1 MSRLG
6 KLLKAITVVATLVM
20 MSGCYVSKGGAYRV
34 YADDLERQEGR
45 PFETAFDSFYIGKFA
60 RHPTVEILK
69 LKNGNEIRIY
79 HATGPRGRQRVTVYV
94 EVDPMQRVVQISC
107 RGDCWRP
114 Y

>member
-6 KLLKAITVVATLVM
+6 KFSKANTVVATLVM

-34 YADDLERQEGR
+34 FTDDLESEEGR
-45 PFETAFDSFYIGKFA
+45 PFESASGFFYFGKFSK
-60 RHPTVEILK
+60 HTPVEILK
-69 LKNGNEIRIY
+69 LKNGNEIRVY

-94 EVDPMQRVVQISC
+94 EVDPTQRVVQISC